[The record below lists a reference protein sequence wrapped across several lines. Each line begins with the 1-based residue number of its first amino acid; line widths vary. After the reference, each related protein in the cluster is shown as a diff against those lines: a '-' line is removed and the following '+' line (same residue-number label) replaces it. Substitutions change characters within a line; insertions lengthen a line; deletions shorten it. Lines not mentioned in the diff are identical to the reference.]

1 MSGAWRRDSRADP
14 ESSGQLG
21 PVSTGNEDATF
32 AADGVEAI
40 FWEGTPNRD
49 ANLLA

>member
-14 ESSGQLG
+14 ESFG
-21 PVSTGNEDATF
+21 PVSTGNKDATF

-40 FWEGTPNRD
+40 FREGTPNRD